1 MELLAGGSILLTILM
16 VCGSL
21 VCTVVIV
28 AASIGIPIY
37 FMRNNQKRA
46 QELIDKGTQGEATIL
61 SLSDTGMRVND
72 NPRVTVL
79 LEVRVAMR
87 PPYQVTKSVTIPLI
101 RLSQVQVGTVV
112 QVMVDMSDPTN
123 PDKIGL
129 LLFRSAPK
137 SGAELCC

>member
-1 MELLAGGSILLTILM
+1 MEFLAGGTILFTILI

-21 VCTVVIV
+21 VCTGVIV

-46 QELIDKGTQGEATIL
+46 EELMQKGTQGEATIL
-61 SLSDTGMRVND
+61 SLQDTGMLIN
-72 NPRVTVL
+72 NQPRVTMM

-87 PPYQVTKSVTIPLI
+87 PPYQVSKTMTVPLI
-101 RLSQVQVGTVV
+101 RLSQVQTGSVV
-112 QVMVDMSDPTN
+112 PVLVDLSDPTN

-129 LLFRSAPK
+129 LLK
-137 SGAELCC
+137 